1 MSSKYNG
8 MSQTRLYRHR
18 NLQIIFAVTLMA
30 VLGVSSI
37 TPAFPQIVRELGVSS
52 AQVGLLI
59 TFFTLP
65 GIILAPFLGVLAD
78 RLGRKRILVPSL
90 FLFAIAGT
98 ACTFTHHFHMLLLLR
113 ALQGAGAAA
122 LGSINVTIIG
132 DLYSGT
138 QRAEAM
144 GLNASVLNIGTASYP
159 TIGGALALLG
169 WYYPFA
175 LPALAIPVGIF
186 VLTSLKNPEPRSTQG
201 MREYLSGTWRYLK
214 DIRAISL
221 FVATLITF
229 VLFYG
234 AYLTYFPILLDERF
248 GASSFIIGII
258 LSSMSLT
265 TAVVASQLGRLSSRF
280 TLGSIIKAAF
290 IIYALALV
298 LIPFMP
304 RLWFLL
310 IPAITFGLAHG
321 VILPSIMTAVAGLA
335 PLKHRAA
342 FMSINGAILRLGQT
356 VGPAL
361 MGLIYTFGG
370 LDSPFLAAAALAIA
384 TSATAIAFG
393 AKAKIWK
400 V

>member
-1 MSSKYNG
+1 
-8 MSQTRLYRHR
+8 MSQTRLYRQR

-37 TPAFPQIVRELGVSS
+37 TPAFPQIVRELGISS

-78 RLGRKRILVPSL
+78 RIGRKRILVPSL
-90 FLFAIAGT
+90 FLFAIAGA
-98 ACTFTHHFHMLLLLR
+98 ACAFIHHFHMLLLLR

-122 LGSINVTIIG
+122 LGALNVTIIG

-144 GLNASVLNIGTASYP
+144 GLNTSVLNIGTASYP

-175 LPALAIPVGIF
+175 LPVLAIPVGIF
-186 VLTSLKNPEPRSTQG
+186 VLMSLKNPEPKSTRR

-221 FVATLITF
+221 FVATLVAF
-229 VLFYG
+229 VLLYG
-234 AYLTYFPILLDERF
+234 AYLTYLPILLDERF
-248 GASSFIIGII
+248 GASSFIIGIV

-265 TAVVASQLGRLSSRF
+265 TAIVASQLGRLSNRF

-290 IIYALALV
+290 AVYALALV
-298 LIPFMP
+298 LMPFMP
-304 RLWFLL
+304 GLWLLL
-310 IPAITFGLAHG
+310 IPAIIFGLAHG
-321 VILPSIMTAVAGLA
+321 AGLPAILTAVAGLA
-335 PLKHRAA
+335 PLEHRAA
-342 FMSINGAILRLGQT
+342 FMSINGAVLRLGQT

-361 MGLIYTFGG
+361 MGLVYTLGG
-370 LDSPFLAAAALAIA
+370 LDSPFLAAAALALL
-384 TSATAIAFG
+384 TLVTAIAFG
-393 AKAKIWK
+393 TKAKIWQ

>member
-1 MSSKYNG
+1 MSPTK
-8 MSQTRLYRHR
+8 LYRQR

-37 TPAFPQIVRELGVSS
+37 TPAFPKIVRELGISS

-78 RLGRKRILVPSL
+78 RIGRKKILVPSL
-90 FLFAIAGT
+90 FLFAIAGAT
-98 ACTFTHHFHMLLLLR
+98 CAFIHHFHMLLLLR
-113 ALQGAGAAA
+113 TLQGVGAAA
-122 LGSINVTIIG
+122 LGALNVTIIG

-144 GLNASVLNIGTASYP
+144 GLNTSVLNIGTASYP

-175 LPALAIPVGIF
+175 LPVLAIPVGF
-186 VLTSLKNPEPRSTQG
+186 LVLTFLKNPEPKSTRS

-221 FVATLITF
+221 FVATLIVF
-229 VLFYG
+229 VLLYG
-234 AYLTYFPILLDERF
+234 AYLTYLPILLDERF
-248 GASSFIIGII
+248 GASSFIIGVI

-265 TAVVASQLGRLSSRF
+265 TAIVASQLGRLSKRF
-280 TLGSIIKAAF
+280 TLSSIIKATF
-290 IIYALALV
+290 IIYALALA
-298 LIPFMP
+298 LMPFMP
-304 RLWFLL
+304 GIWFLL
-310 IPAITFGLAHG
+310 IPAIIFGLAQG
-321 VILPSIMTAVAGLA
+321 TGLPAILTAVAGLA
-335 PLKHRAA
+335 PLEHRAA
-342 FMSINGAILRLGQT
+342 FMSINGAVLRLGQT
-356 VGPAL
+356 IGPAL
-361 MGLIYTFGG
+361 MGLIYALGG
-370 LDSPFLAAAALAIA
+370 LDAPFLAAAALALLTLTIA
-384 TSATAIAFG
+384 ITLG
-393 AKAKIWK
+393 ARTKIWQ

>member
-1 MSSKYNG
+1 
-8 MSQTRLYRHR
+8 MSQTSLYRQR
-18 NLQIIFAVTLMA
+18 NIHVIFAVTLMA

-37 TPAFPQIVRELGVSS
+37 TPAFPKIVRELGISS
-52 AQVGLLI
+52 SQVGLLI

-78 RLGRKRILVPSL
+78 RIGRKRILVPSL

-98 ACTFTHHFHMLLLLR
+98 ACAFIHHFHMLLLLR

-122 LGSINVTIIG
+122 LGALNVTIIG

-144 GLNASVLNIGTASYP
+144 GLNTSVLNIGTASYP

-175 LPALAIPVGIF
+175 LPVLAIPVGIF
-186 VLTSLKNPEPRSTQG
+186 VLAALKNPEPKSTRS

-221 FVATLITF
+221 FVATLIAF
-229 VLFYG
+229 VLLYG
-234 AYLTYFPILLDERF
+234 AYLTYLPILLDERF
-248 GASSFIIGII
+248 GASSFTIGVI

-265 TAVVASQLGRLSSRF
+265 TAIVASQLGRLSNRF
-280 TLGSIIKAAF
+280 TLSSIIKAAF
-290 IIYALALV
+290 IIYALALA
-298 LIPFMP
+298 LMPFMP
-304 RLWFLL
+304 GIWFLV
-310 IPAITFGLAHG
+310 IPAIIFGLAHG
-321 VILPSIMTAVAGLA
+321 AGLPAILTAVAGLA
-335 PLKHRAA
+335 PLENRAA
-342 FMSINGAILRLGQT
+342 FMSINGAVLRLGQT
-356 VGPAL
+356 IGPAL
-361 MGLIYTFGG
+361 MGLIYAFGG
-370 LDSPFLAAAALAIA
+370 LDAPFLAAAALALLTLTI
-384 TSATAIAFG
+384 AIAFG
-393 AKAKIWK
+393 ARTKIWQ

>member
-1 MSSKYNG
+1 
-8 MSQTRLYRHR
+8 MSQTSLYRQR
-18 NLQIIFAVTLMA
+18 NLYIIFAVTLMA

-37 TPAFPQIVRELGVSS
+37 TPAFPKIVRELGISS

-59 TFFTLP
+59 TLFTLP

-78 RLGRKRILVPSL
+78 RIGRKRILVPSL

-98 ACTFTHHFHMLLLLR
+98 ACAFIHHFHMLLLLR

-122 LGSINVTIIG
+122 LGALNVTIIG

-144 GLNASVLNIGTASYP
+144 GLNTSVLNIGTASYP

-175 LPALAIPVGIF
+175 LPVLAIPVGIF
-186 VLTSLKNPEPRSTQG
+186 VLVALKNPEPKSTRS

-221 FVATLITF
+221 FVATLVAF
-229 VLFYG
+229 VLLYG
-234 AYLTYFPILLDERF
+234 AYLTYLPILLDERF
-248 GASSFIIGII
+248 GASSFIIGGI

-265 TAVVASQLGRLSSRF
+265 TAIVASQLGRLSNRF
-280 TLGSIIKAAF
+280 TLSSIIRAAF
-290 IIYALALV
+290 IIYALALA
-298 LIPFMP
+298 LMPFMP
-304 RLWFLL
+304 GVWFLV
-310 IPAITFGLAHG
+310 IPAIIFGLAHG
-321 VILPSIMTAVAGLA
+321 AGLPAILTAVAGLA
-335 PLKHRAA
+335 PLEHRAA
-342 FMSINGAILRLGQT
+342 FMSINGAVLRLGQT
-356 VGPAL
+356 IGPAL
-361 MGLIYTFGG
+361 MGLIYAFGG
-370 LDSPFLAAAALAIA
+370 LDAPFLAAATLALL
-384 TSATAIAFG
+384 TLATAVAFG
-393 AKAKIWK
+393 AKTKIWQ